1 VWDGDVSRDDLLLKG
16 DAPHGPNTSRVR
28 PHGRPLQE
36 RSTDLGWARDAGIE
50 VLSVPSP
57 WEGVEKASREGSGRE
72 FSMGGRRDWIILTGQ
87 HERGDRTVYRRF
99 LPWRD

>member
-1 VWDGDVSRDDLLLKG
+1 VWDGEVSRDDLLLKG

-36 RSTDLGWARDAGIE
+36 RSADPGRAGCAGIE
-50 VLSVPSP
+50 VLSMPSS
-57 WEGVEKASREGSGRE
+57 WKDIEEASRERMRGK
-72 FSMGGRRDWIILTGQ
+72 FSKGGRREWIILVGQ
-87 HERGDRTVYRRF
+87 CEHGDGAVYRRF